1 MFELGN
7 IDLVITETGSSIDP
21 VERVAGLNS
30 DDYSRLV
37 REWTAKI
44 RASAGKRLRAEIDSG
59 GW

>member
-7 IDLVITETGSSIDP
+7 IDLVKTETGSSIDP
-21 VERVAGLNS
+21 VKRSAGLSS

-44 RASAGKRLRAEIDSG
+44 RAGAGKRLRAEIDSG
-59 GW
+59 G

>member
-1 MFELGN
+1 MFELEN
-7 IDLVITETGSSIDP
+7 IDLVKTETESSIDP

-44 RASAGKRLRAEIDSG
+44 RARAGKRLRAEIDSG